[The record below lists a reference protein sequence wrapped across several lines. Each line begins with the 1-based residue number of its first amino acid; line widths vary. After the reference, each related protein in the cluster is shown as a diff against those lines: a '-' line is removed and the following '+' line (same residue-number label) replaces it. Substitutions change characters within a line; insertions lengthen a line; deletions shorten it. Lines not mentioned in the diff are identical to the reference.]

1 MTELLVPEA
10 VPAAQPA
17 AAPFDVSAR
26 ELDLLAP
33 VYPLPRLE
41 LVSGRGAWVEDA
53 QGNRYLDFV
62 CGIAVHA
69 LGHAPAGLA
78 QALAKQAK
86 RLVHCSNLFAN
97 APAARLAAALTEAT
111 GYDRVFFCNS
121 GTEGVEAALKFAR
134 ALAAKRG
141 RDGRGVLAF
150 EGGFHG
156 RTAFSLSA
164 THTPAYRAPF
174 EPLMPGVRFAPFN
187 DVAAMAAALD
197 DSIGAVIVEPVQ
209 GEGGAIP
216 ADPKFLE
223 ALGARARALGVAV
236 ILDEVQSGMGR
247 CGRLLASEHY
257 GVRGDFVV
265 MSKALGG
272 GVPLG
277 AVLMTAEAASALA
290 PGMHG
295 CTFGGN
301 PLATTAGLHV
311 LAKVNTP
318 ALLARVRARGK
329 RLAAA
334 LRQVVATH
342 PSLESE
348 RGLGLLRAVVLAPG
362 APYAP
367 AALIQAA
374 REQGLLLVR
383 GGDRAI
389 RFLPPLT
396 VSTADVDEA
405 VARFA
410 RAVEALEREAAAS
423 PAKGLS

>member
-10 VPAAQPA
+10 VSEGAPA
-17 AAPFDVSAR
+17 AAPYDVSAR

-41 LVSGRGAWVEDA
+41 LVSGRGTWVEDA
-53 QGNRYLDFV
+53 KGARYLDFV

-78 QALAKQAK
+78 PALAKQAK

-97 APAARLAAALTEAT
+97 APAAKLAAALTEAT

-134 ALAAKRG
+134 ALAAQRG

-174 EPLMPGVRFAPFN
+174 EPLMPGVRFARFN
-187 DVAAMAAALD
+187 DVAALEAALD
-197 DSIGAVIVEPVQ
+197 ESIGAVIVEPVQ

-223 ALGARARALGVAV
+223 ALVARARALGVAV

-247 CGRLLASEHY
+247 CGSLLASAHY

-290 PGMHG
+290 PGMDG

-311 LAKVNTP
+311 LAKVNSP
-318 ALLARVRARGK
+318 ALLARVRSRGK

-334 LRQVVATH
+334 LRKVVAAH
-342 PSLESE
+342 PSLEAE
-348 RGLGLLRAVVLAPG
+348 RGLGLLRAVVLAAD
-362 APYAP
+362 APFTP
-367 AALIQAA
+367 AALVQAA

-396 VSTADVDEA
+396 VSAADIDEA

-410 RAVEALEREAAAS
+410 RAVDALEAAS
-423 PAKGLS
+423 PAKGQES